1 MSRPSRI
8 WALVPAAG
16 TGARMGAACPKQYLS
31 LVGRPVIVHTLER
44 LCACDAVQG
53 VLVGVASQDEYWPA
67 LDQELRRLDKLIGT
81 FTGGAERAQTV
92 LNGLR
97 ALARRAGPADWV
109 LVHDAAR
116 PCVTCGD
123 IDKLVAAIAGSPS
136 GALLAVPVADTV
148 KRVDAGYHVIET
160 VPRTGLW
167 RALTPQVFQIDLLT
181 AALTRALAAG
191 ATVTDEASAIEH
203 MGGKPCVVPG
213 RADNIKITLPED
225 LALAELFIKRQQT
238 EGP

>member
-53 VLVGVASQDEYWPA
+53 VLVGVASHDEYWPA

-123 IDKLVAAIAGSPS
+123 IDKLVAAMAGSTS

-160 VPRTGLW
+160 VPRTDLW
-167 RALTPQVFQIDLLT
+167 RALTPQIFQIDLLT
-181 AALTRALAAG
+181 AALTQALAAG
-191 ATVTDEASAIEH
+191 AKVTDEASAIEY
-203 MGGKPCVVPG
+203 MGGTPSVVPG